1 LALNADA
8 TRTVEAE
15 RDGRL
20 AYLILDGEGPLW
32 LQIRRAI
39 ARPILSGAWG
49 PGSRVPAEL
58 ALTEWFQTARMTV
71 AKAMQSLANEGLVER
86 RRKIGTVVSARAGER
101 PVFEIWDTAEVVH
114 RRGAAYGYKLLSC
127 AFVGDSPEDRA
138 LLGVER
144 SVQIIRMTCL
154 HTADGRP
161 FQVEDRLINVDAAP
175 QITCQPLETMGP
187 GPWLIAHVPWT
198 QAEHVIS
205 AHSAD
210 DRLADLLD
218 VAEGAAC
225 LLVERR
231 TWNGDQPVT
240 LARLWHSGAE
250 HRLVGRFEPSA
261 QPA

>member
-1 LALNADA
+1 MSAGA
-8 TRTVEAE
+8 AE
-15 RDGRL
+15 TIQTEQDGRL
-20 AYLILDGEGPLW
+20 AHLILDGDGPLW

-39 ARPILSGAWG
+39 SRPILSGAWR

-58 ALTEWFQTARMTV
+58 ALTDWFQTSRMTV
-71 AKAMQSLANEGLVER
+71 AKAMQSLASEGVVER
-86 RRKIGTVVSARAGER
+86 RRKVGTVVSARAAER
-101 PVFEIWDTAEVVH
+101 PVFEIWDTADIVQ
-114 RRGAAYGYKLLSC
+114 RRGAVYGYKLVSC

-161 FQVEDRLINVDAAP
+161 FQIEDRLINVDAAP

-198 QAEHVIS
+198 QAEHAIS
-205 AHSAD
+205 AHQAD
-210 DRLADLLD
+210 ERLARLLD
-218 VAEGAAC
+218 VEEGAAC

-231 TWNGDQPVT
+231 TWNGNQPVT

>member
-1 LALNADA
+1 MNDVVAAASEIEPDN
-8 TRTVEAE
+8 
-15 RDGRL
+15 RL
-20 AYLILDGEGPLW
+20 AQLNLDGDGPLW

-39 ARPILSGAWG
+39 ARPILSGQWR

-58 ALTEWFQTARMTV
+58 ALTERFQTSRMTV
-71 AKAMQSLANEGLVER
+71 AKALQSLASEGVVER
-86 RRKIGTVVSARAGER
+86 RRKIGTVVSTRAQER
-101 PVFEIWDTAEVVH
+101 PVFEIWDTADAVQ
-114 RRGAAYGYKLLSC
+114 RRGATYGYHLLSC
-127 AFVGDSPEDRA
+127 AFAGDSPEDRA

-144 SVQIIRMTCL
+144 SVQILRMTCL

-187 GPWLIAHVPWT
+187 GPWLLGHVPWT
-198 QAEHVIS
+198 QAEHAITAEEADERIS
-205 AHSAD
+205 
-210 DRLADLLD
+210 RLLELRK
-218 VAEGAAC
+218 GSAC

-231 TWNGDQPVT
+231 TWNGGQPVT
-240 LARLWHSGAE
+240 LARLWHPGRE

>member
-1 LALNADA
+1 MNVDTTETMQAAP
-8 TRTVEAE
+8 
-15 RDGRL
+15 DGRL
-20 AYLILDGEGPLW
+20 AHLILDGDGPLW

-39 ARPILSGAWG
+39 SRPILSGAWR
-49 PGSRVPAEL
+49 PGAKIPAEL
-58 ALTEWFQTARMTV
+58 ALTEWFQTSRMTV
-71 AKAMQSLANEGLVER
+71 AKAMQSLASEGVVER

-101 PVFEIWDTAEVVH
+101 PVFEIWDTAEIVQ

-127 AFVGDSPEDRA
+127 AFVGDSLEDRV

-144 SVQIIRMTCL
+144 SVQVLRMTCV

-161 FQVEDRLINVDAAP
+161 FQIEDRLINVDAAP
-175 QITCQPLETMGP
+175 QITCQPLETTGP

-198 QAEHVIS
+198 QAEHAIS
-205 AHSAD
+205 AHAAD
-210 DRLADLLD
+210 ERLAKLLD
-218 VAEGAAC
+218 VQVGAPC

-231 TWNGDQPVT
+231 TWNGEQPVT

>member
-1 LALNADA
+1 MSAGA
-8 TRTVEAE
+8 AE
-15 RDGRL
+15 TIQTEQDGRL
-20 AYLILDGEGPLW
+20 AHLILDGDGPLW

-39 ARPILSGAWG
+39 SRPILSGAWR

-58 ALTEWFQTARMTV
+58 ALTDWFQTSRMTV
-71 AKAMQSLANEGLVER
+71 AKAMQSLASEGVVER
-86 RRKIGTVVSARAGER
+86 RRKVGTVVSARAGER
-101 PVFEIWDTAEVVH
+101 PVFEIWDTAEIVQ

-154 HTADGRP
+154 HSADGRP
-161 FQVEDRLINVDAAP
+161 FQIEDRLINVDAAP
-175 QITCQPLETMGP
+175 QITCQPLETVGP

-205 AHSAD
+205 AQEAD
-210 DRLADLLD
+210 ERLAKLLD
-218 VAEGAAC
+218 VREGAPC